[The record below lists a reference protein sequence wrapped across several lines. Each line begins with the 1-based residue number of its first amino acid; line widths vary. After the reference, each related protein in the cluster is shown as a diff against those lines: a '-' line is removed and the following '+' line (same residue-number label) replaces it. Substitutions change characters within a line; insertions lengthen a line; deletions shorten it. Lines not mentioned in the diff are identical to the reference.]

1 MVQRDPVWLRFTW
14 AEGIRSMLTIRSLN
28 VSYGDSQVLWDV
40 HLDVRQ
46 VRWYVSWVVTAWAR
60 PRC

>member
-1 MVQRDPVWLRFTW
+1 
-14 AEGIRSMLTIRSLN
+14 MLTIRSLN

-40 HLDVRQ
+40 HLDVPPGQ
-46 VRWYVSWVVTAWAR
+46 VDVSWVVMAWAR